1 MLRLV
6 LAVALLSNFIACL
19 AAQSIPQELRGTWR
33 VRRILPADTISC
45 WGEREAKKLI
55 GTEIECTADSFRWED
70 NLISHP
76 IFKVTVTKAQEF
88 QEEYS
93 GSGSFVDFGV
103 LGIRVPQV
111 TMVQIEHPP
120 ADITG
125 DTIEIPGD
133 EVLIKDPNTI
143 IFSVCNVYFE
153 GKRENVRKDVSR

>member
-1 MLRLV
+1 MAR
-6 LAVALLSNFIACL
+6 APNPS
-19 AAQSIPQELRGTWR
+19 S
-33 VRRILPADTISC
+33 DTISR

-55 GTEIECTADSFRWED
+55 GTEIEYTADSFRWED